1 MRAADGVEPVGEVMP
16 LVGYS
21 PMWLLLG
28 LALLAA
34 IVAYALLVGAITRRR
49 RETAPAPE
57 PVEPVDLEALRARK
71 NCRLVR
77 MQTLRQAQELLDHQ
91 IRMSQ
96 EIAGMLGKHRGG
108 SNGERKLV
116 AFDQYRL
123 GQVKFP
129 QYQGIDQQV
138 LGRHGQPLK
147 SPQHRQ
153 TRSSQDVQAVNFLVV
168 SKPDAPVQGF
178 VFYDIEPA

>member
-57 PVEPVDLEALRARK
+57 PVEPVDLEALRARTAERIDAIEQEARTGGLEGREAHE
-71 NCRLVR
+71 RLSGAVR
-77 MQTLRQAQELLDHQ
+77 EYVAEATGLPADRMTLADLERSPL
-91 IRMSQ
+91 
-96 EIAGMLGKHRGG
+96 RGTT
-108 SNGERKLV
+108 RAV
-116 AFDQYRL
+116 ARFY
-123 GQVKFP
+123 P
-129 QYQGIDQQV
+129 
-138 LGRHGQPLK
+138 
-147 SPQHRQ
+147 
-153 TRSSQDVQAVNFLVV
+153 AVF
-168 SKPDAPVQGF
+168 AA
-178 VFYDIEPA
+178 EPADDLDGALRAAREVLAGWR